1 MENKLKL
8 SRKLLGAAFAVTFAG
23 ASAASAA
30 TFDFQ
35 SMADNAADANYIGAT
50 EGNWA
55 DLFPADITIDGITL
69 AASGSNENMTAAD
82 AFFDKGNAGLG
93 VCSSVGGCASGV
105 SGSTPSDDNVSGT
118 EGGETLTLDFGQ
130 AVNFSD
136 IVFRAANHS
145 LLTGSLSLVGLGTLT
160 VSGGAVT
167 AGMGLLTQQS
177 IYNFKFTG
185 DQFYIDS
192 ATVAPVPLPASILLL
207 GLGVAGMG
215 AMRRRKTT
223 KS

>member
-1 MENKLKL
+1 MDNKSKL
-8 SRKLLGAAFAVTFAG
+8 SRKLLGITFAMTLAG

-35 SMADNAADANYIGAT
+35 SMADNAGDANYIGAT

-55 DLFPADITIDGITL
+55 DLFPGNITIDGITL

-93 VCSSVGGCASGV
+93 VCSSAGGCASGV
-105 SGSTPSDDNVSGT
+105 SGATTSDDNVSGT

-136 IVFRAANHS
+136 IVFRAGNHT

-167 AGMGLLTQQS
+167 AGLGLLKGQS

-185 DQFYIDS
+185 DQFYIDTAS
-192 ATVAPVPLPASILLL
+192 VAPVPLPASILLL
-207 GLGVAGMG
+207 GLGIAGMG
-215 AMRRRKTT
+215 AVRRRKSTN
-223 KS
+223 S